1 MRGFFVSIFLAA
13 LAGSAYAQKSGAW
26 KSEPDG
32 FNGIKFGQKF
42 SELDLER
49 CPGTVTV
56 FNVHLEDSNC
66 FLETSNAS
74 MRYVTGLPFPYARA
88 ATVFLDDAGKVKS
101 FRVDLPREDFAQ
113 TVEVFIERY
122 GKPTKRKVE
131 SVENL
136 QGTKF
141 DSLMLEWVG
150 PNVTIGA
157 YEMLTTIDRSVIS
170 LATNESNRTA
180 EDKRNKRL
188 KEAAGKL

>member
-1 MRGFFVSIFLAA
+1 M
-13 LAGSAYAQKSGAW
+13 
-26 KSEPDG
+26 
-32 FNGIKFGQKF
+32 
-42 SELDLER
+42 
-49 CPGTVTV
+49 
-56 FNVHLEDSNC
+56 
-66 FLETSNAS
+66 
-74 MRYVTGLPFPYARA
+74 
-88 ATVFLDDAGKVKS
+88 
-101 FRVDLPREDFAQ
+101 
-113 TVEVFIERY
+113 
-122 GKPTKRKVE
+122 E